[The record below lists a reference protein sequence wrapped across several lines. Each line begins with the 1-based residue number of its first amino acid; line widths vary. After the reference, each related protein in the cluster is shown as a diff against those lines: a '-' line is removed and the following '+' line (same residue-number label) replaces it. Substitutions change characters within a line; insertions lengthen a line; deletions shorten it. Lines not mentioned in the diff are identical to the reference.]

1 MPYHSS
7 FDETIAF
14 SDTDCQLVLTAGGVG
29 QTYTIPGKVGQKNKV
44 SFSYNAT
51 ANVYVGLN
59 TAVSIPSSGTHT
71 SAAFVEYRPTERF
84 ASGGDVLSFV
94 TPDATVYMGISV
106 RATSK

>member
-14 SDTDCQLVLTAGGVG
+14 SDTDCQLVLTTVGGV

-44 SFSYNAT
+44 SFSYNST

-59 TAVSIPSSGTHT
+59 VTPSIPTSNTHT
-71 SAAFVEYRPTERF
+71 SVAFVEYRPIERF
-84 ASGGDVLSFV
+84 ASGGDVLSFI

-106 RATSK
+106 RSTAK